1 MINNLV
7 SLDGAAGIDVSGIN
21 TIDQLLTTAG
31 IDFAIEKAP
40 VYTPEGDQIPSRNL
54 IRRCD
59 DHHILGVVGS
69 KYHLVDTRE
78 MLKPFH
84 EMVIDHGAK
93 YENAGMVG
101 GGRKIWVSATLP
113 EQMSVSGRSDDVI
126 QNRIVCLINHD
137 GLGKNAYV
145 SIAHRMFCNNQ
156 LRMLRDRAQQ
166 TDYSLRHTKNWQMSL
181 ELAHTGFSDA
191 IANMKKF
198 RRVADSL
205 NKKKMTLQEIEAFA
219 KKLYKIKPKQDISSQ
234 ANKRHE
240 LLKQLF
246 VSGAG
251 NRGETRWDA
260 LNAVTEMLD
269 HHSNREGKNPTHA
282 RQLLQNRFMS
292 SMQGY
297 GNTVKQR
304 AVSLLMDTTGTFK

>member
-1 MINNLV
+1 MKNNLV
-7 SLDGAAGIDVSGIN
+7 SLDGAAGTDVSGIN
-21 TIDQLLTTAG
+21 TIDQLLATAG
-31 IDFAIEKAP
+31 LDFEIEKAP
-40 VYTPEGDQIPSRNL
+40 VFTAEGDQIPSRSL

-59 DHHILGVVGS
+59 DRHILGVVGS

-78 MLKPFH
+78 MLEPFH
-84 EMVIDHGAK
+84 EMVMSHGAK

-113 EQMSVSGRSDDVI
+113 DQVSVSGRSDDVI

-156 LRMLRDRAQQ
+156 LRMLRNKAQQ

-181 ELAHTGFSDA
+181 EQAHTGFDDA
-191 IANMKKF
+191 ISNMKSF
-198 RRVADSL
+198 RSLADSL
-205 NKKKMTLQEIEAFA
+205 NKKKMTLQEIEVFA
-219 KKLYKIKPKQDISSQ
+219 RKLYKIKPKQDISTQ
-234 ANKRHE
+234 AKKRHE

-251 NRGETRWDA
+251 NHGETRWDA

-269 HHSNREGKNPTHA
+269 HHSNREGKNPAHA
-282 RQLLQNRFMS
+282 RQISQNRFMS

-304 AVSLLMDTTGTFK
+304 AVNLLLETTGSFK